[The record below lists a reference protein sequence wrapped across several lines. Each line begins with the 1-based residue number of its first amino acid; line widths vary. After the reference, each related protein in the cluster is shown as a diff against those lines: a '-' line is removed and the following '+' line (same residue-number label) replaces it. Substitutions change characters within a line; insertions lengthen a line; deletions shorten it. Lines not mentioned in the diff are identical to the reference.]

1 MEILE
6 NSVEIVKHN
15 WSIEIEPEVVELFN
29 VDSSNIQPE
38 NWTRLVSEI
47 EERYDEFD
55 AFIVL
60 H

>member
-1 MEILE
+1 MKILE

-15 WSIEIEPEVVELFN
+15 WSIEIKPEVVELFN

-38 NWTRLVSEI
+38 NWTRLISEI
-47 EERYDEFD
+47 EEKYDEFD